1 MPDNGKDRTR
11 FAEYVKL
18 QAGDRGFLSRNEEK
32 VLLQD
37 GIARFNVNYDEAR
50 WILTGIAA
58 EEEMALERELDR
70 TIAVVLARF
79 ADTND
84 KITKDEF
91 DDAVQIY
98 KKLSKDGLPE
108 DAIKKKM
115 KTIVSENKWRP
126 ARKGMLRS
134 KRWYRRIDKL

>member
-18 QAGDRGFLSRNEEK
+18 QAGDRGFLSRSDEK

-50 WILTGIAA
+50 WMLTGIAA

-70 TIAVVLARF
+70 MITVVLARF

-84 KITKDEF
+84 KITKNEF
-91 DDAVQIY
+91 EDAVKIY
-98 KKLSKDGLPE
+98 KKLSKDTLSDDE
-108 DAIKKKM
+108 IKKKM
-115 KTIVSENKWRP
+115 KKIVSEQKWRP
-126 ARKGMLRS
+126 ARNGMLRT
-134 KRWYRRIDKL
+134 KRWYRKIQV

>member
-18 QAGDRGFLSRNEEK
+18 QAGDRGFLSREDEK
-32 VLLQD
+32 GLLQD

-50 WILTGIAA
+50 WMLTGIAA

-70 TIAVVLARF
+70 TITVVLARF

-91 DDAVQIY
+91 EDAVKIY
-98 KKLSKDGLPE
+98 KKLSKDTLSE
-108 DAIKKKM
+108 DAIKKKV
-115 KTIVSENKWRP
+115 KKIVSDEKWRP
-126 ARKGMLRS
+126 ARNGLLRT
-134 KRWYRRIDKL
+134 KRWYRKIKI